1 MLKRALEI
9 HHSKGI
15 MNRIIIIL
23 LISILAFTACKIK
36 APYFQKIETMPQNA
50 WKYNNKLTFKFDITD
65 TTADYQPFFLIQHT
79 QSYQYNNVWVWMYIK
94 MPGDSIIKK
103 ERVDVELADPTG
115 KWYGRGMGE
124 IYEQRMPIKL
134 SDTLKFNKPGIY
146 QISLEQNMRINPL
159 PEIIHVGLRVEKVPR
174 QF

>member
-1 MLKRALEI
+1 
-9 HHSKGI
+9 
-15 MNRIIIIL
+15 
-23 LISILAFTACKIK
+23 
-36 APYFQKIETMPQNA
+36 
-50 WKYNNKLTFKFDITD
+50 
-65 TTADYQPFFLIQHT
+65 
-79 QSYQYNNVWVWMYIK
+79 

-134 SDTLKFNKPGIY
+134 NDTLKFNKPGSY